1 MSAVPKP
8 AALAIPEEELDLLIS
23 RALDS
28 DLLPEEQAL
37 LDEILATNAA
47 ARARTAE
54 LAGTVD
60 ALHALP
66 KLSPPF
72 ALATRVNARVRETE
86 GGPLGIKLSVMRGIG
101 SFAVAVMILFMAV
114 TIIKKGQEDKK
125 AEALVAQAKKAAD
138 DAPVNVPVFFSKD
151 AKELEQQAAAPP
163 AEALADA
170 AKPSSAEPSKLA
182 EAPARAERATEDVK
196 ERAAGKAKL
205 DDRRDAESFAPET
218 KLAKAEAAAE
228 PQASK
233 KQNEVAGFAAERDAS
248 PVAMAPPA
256 PAAPAREA
264 PPVPGSAP
272 AGIRAQAAPEVAS
285 AAGKAASA
293 SGEGARMTE
302 TRQAPAPPTQEET
315 RRRARLAAMIL
326 SVSVV
331 EPSGVRLVSP
341 VPSGSLVGP
350 IDDGF
355 LLTVDASGRVSKVVM
370 TYAPEQTVRPDVE
383 AMLRSLVFDVS
394 GVRRKGADAPV
405 PVQVRLL
412 ARLP

>member
-125 AEALVAQAKKAAD
+125 VEALVAQAKKAAD

-151 AKELEQQAAAPP
+151 AKELEQQAATPP

-205 DDRRDAESFAPET
+205 DERRDAESFAPET

-233 KQNEVAGFAAERDAS
+233 KQNEVAGLAAERDAS

-256 PAAPAREA
+256 PAPA
-264 PPVPGSAP
+264 AP
-272 AGIRAQAAPEVAS
+272 AGIRAQAAPEVSSS
-285 AAGKAASA
+285 AAKAVSA

-341 VPSGSLVGP
+341 VPSGSLIGP

-370 TYAPEQTVRPDVE
+370 TYAPEQTVRPDVDTL
-383 AMLRSLVFDVS
+383 LRSLVFDVS

>member
-125 AEALVAQAKKAAD
+125 VEALVAQAKKAAD

-151 AKELEQQAAAPP
+151 AKELEQQAATPP

-205 DDRRDAESFAPET
+205 DERRDAESFAPET

-233 KQNEVAGFAAERDAS
+233 KQNEVAGLAAERDAS

-256 PAAPAREA
+256 PAPA
-264 PPVPGSAP
+264 AP
-272 AGIRAQAAPEVAS
+272 AGIRAQAAPEVSSS
-285 AAGKAASA
+285 AAKAASA

-341 VPSGSLVGP
+341 VPSGSLIGP

-370 TYAPEQTVRPDVE
+370 TYAPEQTVRPDVDTL
-383 AMLRSLVFDVS
+383 LRSLVFDVS

>member
-151 AKELEQQAAAPP
+151 AAEQQAAAPSDDAP
-163 AEALADA
+163 ADA
-170 AKPSSAEPSKLA
+170 AKPSSEEPAKLA
-182 EAPARAERATEDVK
+182 EAPARAEDVK

-218 KLAKAEAAAE
+218 KLAKAEGPAE

-233 KQNEVAGFAAERDAS
+233 KQNEVAGLAAERDAS

-256 PAAPAREA
+256 PAAPAPA
-264 PPVPGSAP
+264 AP
-272 AGIRAQAAPEVAS
+272 AGIRAQAAPDVSS
-285 AAGKAASA
+285 AAAKAASA

-383 AMLRSLVFDVS
+383 TLLRSLVFDVS

>member
-205 DDRRDAESFAPET
+205 DERRDAESFAPET

-256 PAAPAREA
+256 P
-264 PPVPGSAP
+264 SAP
-272 AGIRAQAAPEVAS
+272 AGIRAQAAPEVSS

-341 VPSGSLVGP
+341 VPSGSLIGP